1 MLANLCY
8 RAKAA
13 YVNVNCKRQL
23 EVFFTLSSRWPN
35 AFKCFTRY
43 DKQ

>member
-23 EVFFTLSSRWPN
+23 EVFTLSSRWPN